1 MRNTNCPSVRFALYC
16 LMLPLPLPLPLLLL
30 HLLLASTAAQAQVSA
45 GPGVWSSQQTRAP
58 DPVNGGNLTGF
69 FYWPASPAS
78 LAGKRALVL
87 HGCLQTAAGDVI
99 DKAPNHGFNWQA
111 MADRYGAV
119 ILAPNATGN
128 LYGGHCWDYANTS
141 HSRSSGQN
149 SNDVDAT
156 KVHYLAFVMDFW
168 NSNNLR
174 ISSIAAPPACACP
187 AIDAP
192 RQALPSRCSGFEKRW
207 PSLDGRRHLPHNG
220 DTCRFRCPM
229 TIPSTSELSL
239 LKALWRQHPLSAREL
254 HDHIADELGWSY
266 SSTRKTLERMLNKG
280 FVVQQTLHGVQVY
293 EAALEKVGTLAAFA
307 HDFGRRVMEMHTPL
321 PVNMFTGSKLVN
333 DDELAQLDQL
343 LKDWPEDDTGV
354 A

>member
-1 MRNTNCPSVRFALYC
+1 
-16 LMLPLPLPLPLLLL
+16 
-30 HLLLASTAAQAQVSA
+30 
-45 GPGVWSSQQTRAP
+45 
-58 DPVNGGNLTGF
+58 
-69 FYWPASPAS
+69 
-78 LAGKRALVL
+78 
-87 HGCLQTAAGDVI
+87 
-99 DKAPNHGFNWQA
+99 
-111 MADRYGAV
+111 
-119 ILAPNATGN
+119 
-128 LYGGHCWDYANTS
+128 
-141 HSRSSGQN
+141 
-149 SNDVDAT
+149 
-156 KVHYLAFVMDFW
+156 
-168 NSNNLR
+168 
-174 ISSIAAPPACACP
+174 
-187 AIDAP
+187 
-192 RQALPSRCSGFEKRW
+192 
-207 PSLDGRRHLPHNG
+207 
-220 DTCRFRCPM
+220 M